1 MTTSSASSI
10 DLKSL
15 LKTLK
20 KHLLILVSV
29 VVVATVMTAIFVS
42 LFVPKKYQSYVTL
55 SVWSK
60 ADVSASIDNSFIVA
74 SENLAKIT
82 KSLFEMNSCL
92 ELVAENAGE
101 DFTRGQIQ
109 SMSRISTDSV
119 YITITVTA
127 YTPEDAYALTEAY
140 KLGAMESFR
149 EMYSNAGSIKVV
161 NKAELYSGA
170 VYPNV
175 GNFTVLAA
183 LASFALTYLICFLV
197 DFFNDAVKPDDDLSE
212 VYEYPVLADVID
224 FNAKPSRS
232 YGYAPKNS
240 YGSGTKFSFAEA
252 FNTIR
257 TNLLFATGASQ
268 RYLIVMTS
276 CSQSEGKSLTLS
288 NIAVSFANSGYRVL
302 LIDADMRKP
311 VVHKLHKLSNR
322 EGLSSYLAGMAELKD
337 VLKKDVSKNL
347 DVITAGPIPP
357 NPSELIASESM
368 QGLLAGV
375 TKAYDFVFVDT
386 PPVNIVSDT
395 ILFAKYDAGILF
407 VVRENGTTYPEISE
421 ALEKIRFADGKILGF
436 IRTFCEIPSRKYYN
450 GKYATRYGERPAR
463 SASDS
468 TSNKDNKDNK

>member
-101 DFTRGQIQ
+101 GFTRGQIQ
-109 SMSRISTDSV
+109 SMSKISTDSV

-268 RYLIVMTS
+268 RNLIVMTS

-288 NIAVSFANSGYRVL
+288 NIAV
-302 LIDADMRKP
+302 
-311 VVHKLHKLSNR
+311 
-322 EGLSSYLAGMAELKD
+322 
-337 VLKKDVSKNL
+337 
-347 DVITAGPIPP
+347 
-357 NPSELIASESM
+357 
-368 QGLLAGV
+368 
-375 TKAYDFVFVDT
+375 
-386 PPVNIVSDT
+386 
-395 ILFAKYDAGILF
+395 
-407 VVRENGTTYPEISE
+407 
-421 ALEKIRFADGKILGF
+421 
-436 IRTFCEIPSRKYYN
+436 
-450 GKYATRYGERPAR
+450 
-463 SASDS
+463 
-468 TSNKDNKDNK
+468 